1 MANQEKSFVQSE
13 QLIFD
18 LINEMPSQEYWIA
31 KSFLVLADNYV
42 QTSNLFQAKHTLEGV
57 INNYEGEDVVNEA
70 KEMMKEIERME
81 AGEEEEKEGNQEID
95 INMGEEEN
103 EKLFE

>member
-1 MANQEKSFVQSE
+1 
-13 QLIFD
+13 
-18 LINEMPSQEYWIA
+18 MPSQEYWIA

-57 INNYEGEDVVNEA
+57 INNYEGEDIVNEA
-70 KEMMKEIERME
+70 KEMIKENQRME
-81 AGEEEEKEGNQEID
+81 AGEEEENEGNQETD